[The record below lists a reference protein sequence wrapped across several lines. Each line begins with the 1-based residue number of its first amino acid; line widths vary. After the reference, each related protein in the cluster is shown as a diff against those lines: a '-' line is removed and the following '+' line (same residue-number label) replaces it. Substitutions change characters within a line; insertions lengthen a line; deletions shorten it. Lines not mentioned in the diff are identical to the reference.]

1 MSITEVP
8 SQRDSKRKASPPR
21 YRSGPV
27 RRSKRS
33 GWGKAR
39 MGLFNASA
47 IVLGFY
53 ALFPVLWIII
63 TSLKPQSQLTTQPVT
78 LIPSSIT
85 LGSYRTAL
93 GQAPFGRYYI
103 NSLVVSISSTVA
115 TLFLGTLA
123 GYAIARL
130 RFRFKKTVLLVILG
144 FSFMPPITLVVP
156 LFNLFRHFALL
167 NTYWALIIPYTF
179 LSLPICVWL
188 MNAYLQDLPKEL
200 EEAAM
205 VDGLN
210 YFGAFIRII
219 LRVAIPG
226 IVTAGLIIFATD
238 WNEFLLALTFMTD
251 NSMRTLPVGIALYP
265 GQYTFP
271 WGIIS
276 AATVLA
282 LVPVALAVSVFQKRL
297 ISGMTLGAVK

>member
-1 MSITEVP
+1 MTKIP
-8 SQRDSKRKASPPR
+8 NQKISKRAYK
-21 YRSGPV
+21 SGPV
-27 RRSKRS
+27 RRSKR
-33 GWGKAR
+33 GAWAKAR

-53 ALFPVLWIII
+53 ALFPVLWILI
-63 TSLKPQSQLTTQPVT
+63 TSLKPQAQLTTQPVT
-78 LIPSSIT
+78 LIPSSLT

-103 NSLVVSISSTVA
+103 NSLVVSVTA
-115 TLFLGTLA
+115 TLASLILGTFA

-130 RFRFKKTVLLVILG
+130 RFRFKKVILLVILA
-144 FSFMPPITLVVP
+144 FSFLPPITLVVP
-156 LFNLFRHFALL
+156 LFNLFRHFNLL

-205 VDGLN
+205 VDGLG
-210 YFGAFIRII
+210 YFGAFFKII
-219 LRVAIPG
+219 LRVSVPG
-226 IVTAGLIIFATD
+226 IVTAGLIIFAGD
-238 WNEFLLALTFMTD
+238 WNEFLLALTFMTN